1 MNEKPWN
8 PQPLHCHYDT
18 KTGDVYVDNAPEHLN
33 VDVAFLQLSD
43 PDCVEFTVSGLK
55 FTFANK
61 TLHYRFIGPTIPFE
75 LLSDEEVKA
84 HDSE

>member
-1 MNEKPWN
+1 MNDKPWN
-8 PQPLHCHYDT
+8 PQPLNCHYDT
-18 KTGDVYVDNAPEHLN
+18 KTGDVYVDHAPEQID

-61 TLHYRFIGPTIPFE
+61 TAFE

-84 HDSE
+84 YDPE